1 VDTPNS
7 ILHYGAVNVDYD
19 FLTSGQ
25 EDIDQAGD
33 VFTKYFGPSP
43 PKFLI
48 IIPGVYQTLFN
59 YEWVLARQTGIRDVP
74 ELEKSLDFDYEGFLE
89 DTDIVYTSYF
99 SSGFCAKR

>member
-1 VDTPNS
+1 MNE
-7 ILHYGAVNVDYD
+7 ILHYGAVNVNFN
-19 FLTSGQ
+19 FLTTGQ
-25 EDIDQAGD
+25 DDIDQAGD
-33 VFTKYFGPSP
+33 VFSAYRGPSP

-59 YEWVLARQTGIRDVP
+59 YEWVLARQTGSRDVP
-74 ELEKSLDFDYEGFLE
+74 DLDSNGNFDYKAFLE